1 MDYDKVGN
9 REKTGERLGA
19 PNFESLKKMG
29 ENGPENYESRNRIKR
44 PHEVEPEPEAMKK
57 CEHCGAEIREGA
69 AFCAKCGMPVIEQEE
84 LLVSERDK
92 TIEEQNPEIASDG
105 HKLEKEWV
113 ERTKKVVNE
122 TKSDPR
128 EEEIQ
133 VGELKADYLKKRFNR
148 AIGDRN

>member
-1 MDYDKVGN
+1 M
-9 REKTGERLGA
+9 
-19 PNFESLKKMG
+19 
-29 ENGPENYESRNRIKR
+29 
-44 PHEVEPEPEAMKK
+44 
-57 CEHCGAEIREGA
+57 
-69 AFCAKCGMPVIEQEE
+69 
-84 LLVSERDK
+84 SERDK

>member
-1 MDYDKVGN
+1 MDYDKIGN
-9 REKTGERLGA
+9 REKTGEHMGA
-19 PNFESLKKMG
+19 PNFESLRNMG
-29 ENGPENYESRNRIKR
+29 ENGPEKYEARNRINR
-44 PHEVEPEPEAMKK
+44 PHEVEPEPEPMKK
-57 CEHCGAEIREGA
+57 CPHCGAEVQEGME
-69 AFCAKCGMPVIEQEE
+69 FCGKCGMPMIEENE
-84 LLVSERDK
+84 LMVSERDK
-92 TIEEQNPEIASDG
+92 PVEEQNPEIASDG

-122 TKSDPR
+122 TKDDPR